1 MMRWLEIRDQLK
13 KDISDDLGKTR
24 ISTKGKSMKE
34 VQDMAWANNIPI
46 QVEDDEIKEGWV
58 GKLKGL

>member
-1 MMRWLEIRDQLK
+1 MRWLEIRDQLK

>member
-1 MMRWLEIRDQLK
+1 MRWLEIRDQLK

-46 QVEDDEIKEGWV
+46 QV
-58 GKLKGL
+58 